1 MNKKRSLKIN
11 KNLIYV
17 MPYTIWMFG
26 FIIIPLL
33 FIIYY
38 SFTNKAGAFTL
49 NNIFAFFSPVHFKS
63 FLLSVKLA
71 LISTIICIL
80 LSYPIA
86 LILKNY
92 KLKSNSFFIYIF
104 ILPMWMNSLLRIF
117 AWLTLLE
124 KKGIINL
131 VLSFFRLPNI
141 NIINTEYAVILGLV
155 YNFLPFMILPIYNSI
170 IKIDDN
176 TINAAYDLGANFFDT
191 FKRVIFPLS
200 IPGMV
205 SGIAMVFIPAL
216 TTIIISYFL
225 GGGEMLLIG
234 NVIEQEFIQ
243 TNNWNLGSG
252 ISLVLI
258 IFIFITI
265 FISSKY
271 YDLEDE
277 AVL

>member
-1 MNKKRSLKIN
+1 MKNIKKRIN
-11 KNLIYV
+11 KNFIYTL
-17 MPYTIWMFG
+17 PYTIWMIG
-26 FIIIPLL
+26 FIIIPLF

-38 SFTNKAGAFTL
+38 SFTNKSGNFTL
-49 NNIFAFFSPVHFKS
+49 DNIFSFFLPVHLKS

-71 LISTIICIL
+71 FISTFICII

-86 LILKNY
+86 LILKSFNI
-92 KLKSNSFFIYIF
+92 KNNSFMVYIF

-117 AWLTLLE
+117 AWLTLKK

-131 VLSFFRLPNI
+131 FLSFLRLPNI
-141 NIINTEYAVILGLV
+141 YIINTEYAVILGLV

-176 TINAAYDLGANFFDT
+176 TINAAYDLGADFLST
-191 FKRVIFPLS
+191 FKKVILPLS

-216 TTIIISYFL
+216 TTIVISYFL

-243 TNNWNLGSG
+243 TNNWNVGSG
-252 ISLVLI
+252 ISFVLI

-271 YDLEDE
+271 YDIEDGT
-277 AVL
+277 VL